1 MIVTAA
7 YPKSGSTWIQS
18 LIHYCTI
25 GEMYYSS
32 REEGLFYYN
41 VKTKRSLLL
50 KKISLGE
57 LFYMK
62 IHYAYVPKHLPHHE
76 SIRAC
81 IYILRHP
88 LDILSSKVNHIDL
101 INGEQVLSPQERSQ
115 IVMNELDK
123 ANDLPSSTNNFSG
136 GWNRHVQSWMEQKE
150 IPVYMIRYEDLLDNT
165 FAIMMKLN
173 NDLQL
178 GMREQ
183 NIVKGCELASFSV
196 MKERESYEITQNLLG
211 NFSLPKR
218 RKAFFN
224 KGISF
229 INKGIVG
236 NYKNVLNQSEIE
248 MAQEVFRPMLDKYYS
263 DYT

>member
-32 REEGLFYYN
+32 KEENLLYYK
-41 VKTKRSLLL
+41 VKTERSLIL
-50 KKISLGE
+50 KKISFGD

-62 IHYAYVPKHLPHHE
+62 IHFAYEPKQLPHYN

-101 INGEQVLSPQERSQ
+101 TNGAQELSASERSQ
-115 IVMNELDK
+115 IVMNELEK
-123 ANDLPSSTNNFSG
+123 ANDLPSSENNFAG
-136 GWNRHVQSWMEQKE
+136 GWNRHVESWMRQKE

-165 FAIMMKLN
+165 FAIMTKLN
-173 NDLQL
+173 NELQL
-178 GMREQ
+178 GMTEQ
-183 NIVKGCELASFSV
+183 RIIKGCELASFSR
-196 MKERESYEITQNLLG
+196 MKERESYEISQDILG
-211 NFSLPKR
+211 IFSQPIR
-218 RKAFFN
+218 RKAFMK

-229 INKGIVG
+229 INKGVVG

-248 MAQEVFRPMLDKYYS
+248 VAQEVFRPMLDKYYS